1 MCPGLAL
8 ARCKLDWPYVPLK
21 IFICDDGDFMRG
33 RQTCLNHWLLAV
45 IFALAFLSGCRPGNV
60 QEEAAAPHPEEISPQ
75 GIYLVAS
82 PLIVKPGDEVSVALK
97 SDRRFEIKGEPALGL
112 FRPEIGLVKN
122 YGRMKENYA
131 RVKIPPDLPA
141 GNYYFLAADP
151 KFRVNSGVGTHACIR
166 VVNPDILP
174 VDPGKAPRRLV
185 AMATPLYGRPEA
197 AAPPYHILSP
207 GAVVRVLAV
216 KEAAGEQWYWAQV
229 NVYETGRERAGWL
242 RAAATVPVTPENYR
256 TAREVRLRPGAK
268 YYEHEHF
275 RRGDPGA
282 PGEWHLP
289 DEVLWIVERREKMVR
304 LRPSGDIV
312 LAVDKDIWAAEADL
326 VYFRGDLRE
335 EEEH

>member
-1 MCPGLAL
+1 
-8 ARCKLDWPYVPLK
+8 
-21 IFICDDGDFMRG
+21 MRR
-33 RQTCLNHWLLAV
+33 RQNSLNQWLLAA
-45 IFALAFLSGCRPGNV
+45 ILCLAFLSGCRAGGGQQDAGVPGPKEV
-60 QEEAAAPHPEEISPQ
+60 SPK

-82 PLIVKPGDEVSVALK
+82 PLVVKPGDKVSVALK
-97 SDRRFEIKGEPALGL
+97 SDRLHEIKAELALGL
-112 FRPEIGLVKN
+112 SCPGIGLVKN
-122 YGRMKENYA
+122 YGRLKDNHA

-151 KFRVNSGVGTHACIR
+151 KFRVNSGVGTYAYIH
-166 VVNPDILP
+166 VVNPDVLP
-174 VDPGKAPRRLV
+174 ADPGKAPRRLV
-185 AMATPLYGRPEA
+185 AMAAPLYSRPEA
-197 AAPPYHILSP
+197 AAPPYHTLSP

-256 TAREVRLRPGAK
+256 TAREVKLRPGAK
-268 YYEHEHF
+268 YYEHERFH
-275 RRGDPGA
+275 RGDLGA
-282 PGEWHLP
+282 PGEWYLA

-304 LRPSGDIV
+304 LRPSEDIV
-312 LAVDKDIWAAEADL
+312 LAVDGDIWAAEADL